1 MYAGL
6 KSELSTSCRG
16 SIKATSSSP
25 TDIKRHYCLIRFSS
39 QFQRPSLTRR
49 GTHTARHAISVFV
62 HVSSASVNEGSHS
75 AAAAAAAATVIFI
88 LVDVDLIPHKY
99 SYMRSHVVACHD
111 EYTLSII
118 VAGFCADWLRG
129 KCACVLHHLPLHHV
143 AFESTTTD

>member
-39 QFQRPSLTRR
+39 QFQRPSLTNE
-49 GTHTARHAISVFV
+49 AISVFV

-118 VAGFCADWLRG
+118 VAGFCA
-129 KCACVLHHLPLHHV
+129 
-143 AFESTTTD
+143 